1 MSDKDPPF
9 SSQDLRQQLLTYPAA
24 GKYLVGFSG
33 GADSTALLCALHEQ
47 RAHFEAGIEA
57 IHFNHGLQAES
68 DSWQQHCER
77 FCSARSI
84 PLTCHALEMS
94 GTMANLESR
103 ARQLRYRYLDAHIDE
118 DTLYLT
124 AHNADDRAE
133 TFLINALRGSGL
145 DGLASIPEIRVLG
158 QGYVARPLLEFSRAS
173 LEAWLTGKG
182 IGWLEDPSNQ
192 DTAMDRNFIRL
203 EVLPL
208 LESRWPATRQTLART
223 ARHVRTASAML
234 EKLVSRQARLDDYDE
249 LFLPMEA
256 LRSLGLDAA
265 GLVLRAWLRRQGAPP
280 LPEAR
285 LEEFLGQVAS
295 AASDAQCETAWSDWT
310 LRLFREELH
319 LLPPGESPE
328 CPRLDWNGRPSLDLG
343 PQLGTLQVRGDIDA
357 ISGRWAVGPRQP
369 GGTIRLHPDGPRRKL
384 KKVFQELPIP
394 PWQRGSIPVLY
405 RDDEPVAVGDWL
417 IASDFAAW
425 LAESGLEYRWEPLNL
440 ELRQTRKRCHDVKAW
455 RPA

>member
-1 MSDKDPPF
+1 MSDRDPPF
-9 SSQDLRQQLLTYPAA
+9 ASQDLRERMLTYPAA

-33 GADSTALLCALHEQ
+33 GADSTALLAALHEQ
-47 RAHFEAGIEA
+47 RAHFKAAIEA
-57 IHFNHGLQAES
+57 IHFNHGLQADS
-68 DSWQQHCER
+68 DLWQQHCQR
-77 FCSARSI
+77 FCSERGI

-94 GTMANLESR
+94 AKMANLESR
-103 ARQLRYRYLDAHIDE
+103 ARQLRYRYLDAHVDE
-118 DTLYLT
+118 GTLYLT

-145 DGLASIPEIRVLG
+145 DGLASIPHIRVLG
-158 QGYVARPLLEFSRAS
+158 KGYVARPLLEFSRAS

-203 EVLPL
+203 EVFPL
-208 LESRWPATRQTLART
+208 LESRWPAARQTLART
-223 ARHVRTASAML
+223 ARHVRIATAML
-234 EKLVSRQARLDDYDE
+234 EKLVTQQARLHDYDE
-249 LFLPMEA
+249 PFLPLEA
-256 LRSLGLDAA
+256 LHSLGRDAA

-285 LEEFLGQVAS
+285 LEEFLRQVAS

-343 PQLGTLQVRGDIDA
+343 PQLGTLQVHGDIDA
-357 ISGRWAVGPRQP
+357 IPDHWAVGARQP
-369 GGTIRLHPDGPRRKL
+369 GGTIQLHPDGPRRKL

-405 RDDEPVAVGDWL
+405 RDDQPVAVGDWL
-417 IASDFAAW
+417 MAPHFAAW
-425 LAESGLEYRWEPLNL
+425 LAESGLEYRWEPLNR
-440 ELRQTRKRCHDVKAW
+440 ELRQTRKRCHHVKG
-455 RPA
+455 R